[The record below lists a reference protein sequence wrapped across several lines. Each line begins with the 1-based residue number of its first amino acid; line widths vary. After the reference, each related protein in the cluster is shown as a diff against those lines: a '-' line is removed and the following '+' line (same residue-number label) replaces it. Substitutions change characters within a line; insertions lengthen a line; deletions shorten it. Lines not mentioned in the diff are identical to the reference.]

1 MINTRHLGS
10 LTALAQHGTFA
21 AAGAAI
27 GRSHS
32 AISLHIKA
40 LEEELGTRL
49 VDRSVRPVSL
59 TTDGEA
65 LAAQAGRLQQVLDDI
80 RTIGQGQAV
89 AGQLRVGIVPTVMS
103 HLAPRALSLLNRRHP
118 ALRLDIQTGLSG
130 ELAFA
135 VRAGELDAAV
145 LTAPDLPPEDLVQRP
160 VADEPLV
167 VIAPQGTEAGT
178 DADLLQG
185 HPFIWFNRKTWAG
198 QQIERRLLDRRIRV
212 RPTMEID
219 SLDAIHQLVRH
230 GLGVAIVPDTGQALG
245 GLTTVPFCEPQMV
258 RQIVMLSR
266 PGGPTPRLIEAMH
279 SAFAEEAMRPLS
291 ARGEP

>member
-1 MINTRHLGS
+1 MINTRHLAS

-21 AAGAAI
+21 AAGTAI

-49 VDRSVRPVSL
+49 VDRSVRPAVL

-65 LAAQAGRLQQVLDDI
+65 LAAQAGRLQEVLNDI
-80 RTIGQGQAV
+80 RSIGQGQAI
-89 AGQLRVGIVPTVMS
+89 AGRLRVGIVPTVMS
-103 HLAPRALSLLNRRHP
+103 HLAPRALSVLSGRHP
-118 ALRLDIQTGLSG
+118 ALRLDIRTGLSG

-135 VRAGELDAAV
+135 VRSGDLDAAI
-145 LTAPDLPPEDLVQRP
+145 LTAPDLPPEDLALRP
-160 VADEPLV
+160 IAEEALV
-167 VIAPQGTEAGT
+167 VIAPPGTREEP
-178 DADLLQG
+178 DADLLQS
-185 HPFIWFNRKTWAG
+185 HPFIWFSRKTWAG

-230 GLGVAIVPDTGQALG
+230 GLGVAIVPDTGQDLA
-245 GLTTVPFCEPQMV
+245 GLTSVAFCAPQMV
-258 RQIVMLSR
+258 RQTAMLSR
-266 PGGPTPRLIEAMH
+266 PGGLSERLIDAIH
-279 SAFAEEAMRPLS
+279 VAFAESAQNPLPVNLQS
-291 ARGEP
+291 